1 MSGVPSSS
9 RRPHSV
15 VQQESKSSA
24 KTISSETSYKPSW
37 RTETSYKPSWHI
49 EVSYKLSDEATAGG
63 ASVVA
68 SSQHTDPNGR
78 SFGRT
83 DRWATSKE
91 LGSHNSDRGNAQ
103 RSLKYSSTASRA
115 EDSERIISELRR
127 EIRNLR
133 QEARGRS
140 PAKERPRNRMAEAF
154 VSRFITNS
162 RKTKEMDA
170 LLTMKLEDNETIK
183 EYPTRFWETYN
194 DIDGCDEE
202 VEEDGGGTI
211 SAQTVAQPKV
221 ITPKPS
227 TRSKNN
233 AKSLS
238 TLSNFV
244 APTFR
249 AFETVF
255 KEPIYKLLEK
265 IKREPFFVWPPKL
278 LENPVL
284 RNEKLYCT
292 YHKDTEGTHRLGELC
307 RGDVSGSIHEAWLG
321 RSRPDQ
327 FYIPHI
333 RLLWGANCVA
343 WEDSPTC
350 SSRTFSLGQFMT
362 LLGYLLTW
370 HVISSIFRPNTNR
383 IAQKR
388 QKLAPERAAIV
399 LEEVERLLESG
410 AIQEVQYPVWLVIKH
425 GGGQKEEWKMESLYR
440 FY

>member
-140 PAKERPRNRMAEAF
+140 PAKERPRNRVNALKRKNPKHNSCGEDF
-154 VSRFITNS
+154 SETSCSQSESRS
-162 RKTKEMDA
+162 
-170 LLTMKLEDNETIK
+170 LTPRPVPRQPLESE
-183 EYPTRFWETYN
+183 RH
-194 DIDGCDEE
+194 
-202 VEEDGGGTI
+202 
-211 SAQTVAQPKV
+211 S
-221 ITPKPS
+221 
-227 TRSKNN
+227 
-233 AKSLS
+233 
-238 TLSNFV
+238 
-244 APTFR
+244 
-249 AFETVF
+249 
-255 KEPIYKLLEK
+255 
-265 IKREPFFVWPPKL
+265 
-278 LENPVL
+278 
-284 RNEKLYCT
+284 
-292 YHKDTEGTHRLGELC
+292 
-307 RGDVSGSIHEAWLG
+307 
-321 RSRPDQ
+321 RSRP
-327 FYIPHI
+327 PLHI
-333 RLLWGANCVA
+333 GKGPQTNKQTFRKTARPGGQHAIWKALDLVSS
-343 WEDSPTC
+343 SPF
-350 SSRTFSLGQFMT
+350 SRKIER
-362 LLGYLLTW
+362 
-370 HVISSIFRPNTNR
+370 V
-383 IAQKR
+383 
-388 QKLAPERAAIV
+388 KLPERYTA
-399 LEEVERLLESG
+399 
-410 AIQEVQYPVWLVIKH
+410 P
-425 GGGQKEEWKMESLYR
+425 R
-440 FY
+440 FEIYNG